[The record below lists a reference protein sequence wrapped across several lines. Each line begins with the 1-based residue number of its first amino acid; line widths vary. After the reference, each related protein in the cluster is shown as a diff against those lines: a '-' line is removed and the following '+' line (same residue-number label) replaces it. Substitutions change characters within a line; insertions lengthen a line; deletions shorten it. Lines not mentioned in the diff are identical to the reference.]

1 MQMPPGLKSITARAG
16 APLLAALA
24 LAGCAT
30 APPPE
35 PSAIVRLSATQ
46 IEQPRPG
53 TPVTGVVRLQQ
64 RGDEVILRGT
74 VENLRASGSHG
85 FYIHEKGDCSA
96 PDASSAG
103 GHFNPTNKEHSFVNS
118 GHVGDLPSLIPSA
131 EGKAPVYHIS
141 KHIKLSGPTSVIG
154 KAVVVHRDR
163 DNPAHLPDGGS
174 GPGIACG
181 VIEAEAPK
189 K

>member
-1 MQMPPGLKSITARAG
+1 MQMPPYLKLITARAA
-16 APLLAALA
+16 APLLAVLA
-24 LAGCAT
+24 VAGCAT

-46 IEQPRPG
+46 TAQPRPG

-64 RGDEVILRGT
+64 RGDDVIMRGT

-103 GHFNPTNKEHSFVNS
+103 PHFNPAGAPH
-118 GHVGDLPSLIPSA
+118 GRAGAGAHHAGDMPNI
-131 EGKAPVYHIS
+131 KADAKGVAKIDQ
-141 KHIKLSGPTSVIG
+141 LVAGVTLAAG
-154 KAVVVHRDR
+154 ANGAAGRALVVHRDP
-163 DNPAHLPDGGS
+163 DDYSSQPAGNA
-174 GPGIACG
+174 GPRFACG
-181 VIEAEAPK
+181 VIPAN
-189 K
+189 

>member
-1 MQMPPGLKSITARAG
+1 MQMPPDLKLITARAA

-24 LAGCAT
+24 VAGCAT

-46 IEQPRPG
+46 TAQPRPG

-64 RGDEVILRGT
+64 RGEDVIMRGT

-131 EGKAPVYHIS
+131 EGKAPVYHVS
-141 KHIKLSGPTSVIG
+141 RLIKLSGPNSVIG

-163 DNPAHLPDGGS
+163 DNPADLPNGGS

-181 VIEAEAPK
+181 VIVAEQPTK
-189 K
+189 